1 MNNGEARRRIGKV
14 QGNLMRL
21 VAQLESCKLI
31 LIGAGAPDLETAYTD
46 TKPGKK
52 VKE

>member
-1 MNNGEARRRIGKV
+1 MNNNDARRRIGRV

-31 LIGAGAPDLETAYTD
+31 LIGAGAPDLGTVYTD
-46 TKPGKK
+46 TKSEKK
-52 VKE
+52 VQE